1 MATADRR
8 AVLGSGLAGITSL
21 ALPGASSAASL
32 VPTSSVGDDFT
43 VAAVEDRTI
52 EVTWTPSGFTDT
64 IEYRPDGEPDWIEVT
79 DVTSPARI
87 ATTASWPSGATSA
100 PYEVRVVTSSGGVR
114 FETTARTVTAVAA
127 VQGGDLVDLITV
139 DGELFRVHTFLSDAT
154 PTLAFARTVEYLLV
168 GGGGGGGARAGGG
181 GGAGEVVEVTT
192 GGPTL
197 AADTSLTI
205 TIGLGGTGGT
215 TDSASEPGSDSSINW
230 GSGSDTAAGGAG
242 GGYSAGSG
250 GASGGGSTGGAHY
263 EDSGPSDAWAG
274 GGGGGAGG
282 NGVAASATSGGAGG
296 PGVTIEFTGG
306 ALRLAGGGGG
316 GAGDEVAAGGPG
328 GTAAS
333 AATGAGT
340 GSNTGTGAD
349 ADANTGSGGGGGYY
363 SDYTDGVFLGPSKV
377 NGAGGS
383 GGSGRVAIRYRVAAS
398 A

>member
-1 MATADRR
+1 MASVDRR
-8 AVLGSGLAGITSL
+8 GVLGSGLAGFTSL

-87 ATTASWPSGATSA
+87 TTTASWASEATSA

-127 VQGGDLVDLITV
+127 VQGGDLVDLINV
-139 DGELFRVHTFLSDAT
+139 EGELFRVHTFLSDAT

-205 TIGLGGTGGT
+205 TIGLGGAGGT
-215 TDSASEPGSDSSINW
+215 TDAASEPGSASSIDW
-230 GSGSDTAAGGAG
+230 VDGSDSADGGVG

-250 GASGGGSTGGAHY
+250 GASGGGSTGGSPY
-263 EDSGPSDAWAG
+263 EGAPSSDTWAG
-274 GGGGGAGG
+274 GGGAGANG
-282 NGVAASATSGGAGG
+282 NGEAGSATSGGTGG
-296 PGVTIEFTGG
+296 QGVTIGFTGG
-306 ALRLAGGGGG
+306 ALQLAGGGGG

-333 AATGAGT
+333 AATGAGA
-340 GSNTGTGAD
+340 GSNIGAGAD
-349 ADANTGSGGGGGYY
+349 ATANTGSGGGGGYY
-363 SDYTDGVFLGPSKV
+363 SDHGGSTGE
-377 NGAGGS
+377 GAGGR